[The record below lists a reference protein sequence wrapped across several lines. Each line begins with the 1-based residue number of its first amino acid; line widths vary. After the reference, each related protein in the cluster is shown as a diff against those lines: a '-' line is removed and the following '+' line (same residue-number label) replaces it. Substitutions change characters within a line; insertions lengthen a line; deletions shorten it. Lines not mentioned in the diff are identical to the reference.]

1 MKDETP
7 CGNPGNTYVRVMFK
21 PKCDDDPS
29 CDEGV
34 HGVERD
40 TDDSS
45 QKFQSILKFGAGGE
59 VLHRALL
66 L

>member
-1 MKDETP
+1 MKDDIP
-7 CGNPGNTYVRVMFK
+7 CGSPGSTYVRVMFK

-29 CDEGV
+29 CDAGV

-40 TDDSS
+40 TDGSS
-45 QKFQSILKFGAGGE
+45 QKFQSILKFGAGRE
-59 VLHRALL
+59 VLHRTLL